1 VDAVFD
7 VEEKVVDEALDV
19 DSRERLGE
27 SGGEEPD
34 VQIRHH
40 ESGLEGRRK
49 VAVSR
54 KRVRITA
61 TL

>member
-27 SGGEEPD
+27 SEGEEPD
-34 VQIRHH
+34 V
-40 ESGLEGRRK
+40 
-49 VAVSR
+49 
-54 KRVRITA
+54 
-61 TL
+61 